1 MGEISNDPLSC
12 LIQSEDPASS
22 LEQREDASEENND
35 PLPSFFPSEDLAGF
49 LNQKE
54 EEVLGQKRKEN
65 LYQQSTFLR
74 LDSATNPI

>member
-35 PLPSFFPSEDLAGF
+35 PLPSFFPSDDMAGF
-49 LNQKE
+49 LDQKE
-54 EEVLGQKRKEN
+54 EEVLAGVTEPLQNYLFSGRNIMK
-65 LYQQSTFLR
+65 Y
-74 LDSATNPI
+74 